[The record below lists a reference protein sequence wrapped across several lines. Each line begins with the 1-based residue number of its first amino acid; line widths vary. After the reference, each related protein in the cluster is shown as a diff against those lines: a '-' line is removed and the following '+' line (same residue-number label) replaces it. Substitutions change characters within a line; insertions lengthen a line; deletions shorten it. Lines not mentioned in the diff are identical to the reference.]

1 MGDLPSSSH
10 AAELEGYTTK
20 TRKNHRSEIWSVTG
34 AELSEKRSRPQTP
47 STPPKSP
54 RICYQDRRIWT
65 GGRQG

>member
-34 AELSEKRSRPQTP
+34 AELSEKRSRTAAA
-47 STPPKSP
+47 TGT
-54 RICYQDRRIWT
+54 DRSDF
-65 GGRQG
+65 